1 MRPEN
6 FRRSIR
12 LNICQ
17 GGFVALI
24 LIAAVIPAALAASA
38 GAEDTGVL
46 FGTIKDANGNPW
58 PNITIEVELS
68 ADNSQISANTDATGK
83 YTITEIPAGTHTVNL
98 RRVGELIF
106 ESRAKIAAGK
116 RTLADVSFADPLVAE
131 ISSRIK
137 KDNVDAN
144 RIDSLTAHFMAGYQ
158 ALASAEDLYTQMI
171 QAKEPDD
178 KAALNGKIQPFSEQ
192 AVIEFQQ
199 ALSLTA
205 EKDINQATI
214 LKKIALSYELAGKL
228 ADAAKN
234 YQQAMDLKPEA
245 SIYNNLGNLYA
256 KLDRMADAKICY
268 EKSAKLDPAKSALA
282 YRNFGI
288 VLFNVNRLKDA
299 AEAFR
304 NSTNADPENAQAW
317 YLLGASLVGSMA
329 YVKDGNKFSP
339 VLDPD
344 TFIAYRKCIELDPDG
359 RWGAQAQEGLEQLVA
374 MGFGIDSKLKN
385 KKNK

>member
-68 ADNSQISANTDATGK
+68 ADNSQISTNTDATGK

-304 NSTNADPENAQAW
+304 NSQMLTQRMLRRGICW
-317 YLLGASLVGSMA
+317 V
-329 YVKDGNKFSP
+329 
-339 VLDPD
+339 
-344 TFIAYRKCIELDPDG
+344 R
-359 RWGAQAQEGLEQLVA
+359 RWWVPWL
-374 MGFGIDSKLKN
+374 M
-385 KKNK
+385 